1 MLNHTACVVIELER
15 SDEGCL
21 VKYLYEHVCSY
32 NWILKEVE
40 ETDKIRVCV
49 WWREEKY
56 RLFSTTPLRSFL
68 KRVNNKMSVDTVK
81 ISKKISTEE
90 GVQRVCKGAPASIS
104 KYYLEAPL
112 YPYLRGLL
120 SVDLPPVGELPSD
133 RTGRASFPEL
143 PSDRIDTNTKINFIL
158 KTVDTLDISTK
169 LELLQKIATTVAVQ
183 VKKLE
188 KVEKLEKRLS
198 EVDPPSPLSTHAGDS
213 TRSSLLD
220 QPKMEEM
227 EHLFPFQEPI
237 MPVISARLF

>member
-1 MLNHTACVVIELER
+1 MLNHAVCVVIELER

-21 VKYLYEHVCSY
+21 VKYLYKHVCSY

-112 YPYLRGLL
+112 
-120 SVDLPPVGELPSD
+120 
-133 RTGRASFPEL
+133 
-143 PSDRIDTNTKINFIL
+143 
-158 KTVDTLDISTK
+158 
-169 LELLQKIATTVAVQ
+169 
-183 VKKLE
+183 
-188 KVEKLEKRLS
+188 
-198 EVDPPSPLSTHAGDS
+198 
-213 TRSSLLD
+213 
-220 QPKMEEM
+220 
-227 EHLFPFQEPI
+227 
-237 MPVISARLF
+237 